1 MAPLTWCNYYARNRD
16 DEGAIQVLF
25 DRKWVFLANKT
36 ASHLES
42 PELLSQTVGG
52 HMFGSMMLVPGPQ
65 GQMQMLHHGFTC
77 DTEDMGF
84 QLVFAQGNL
93 SDCCYFKVVPQDKVT
108 DPIKVT
114 EGRRTTTT
122 NCPTLESMLTATTK
136 EEFKNLPAQG
146 NGILRQKPNHMMI
159 HPEAFLMMD
168 GKSTFQSVDLAMT
181 ILGLI
186 RIDPDEDDED
196 MIEEKES
203 AAIGAES
210 VLAFLWASEKA
221 ALTPVL
227 LSDVNENPYLNQTI
241 RSIKEKLGGGGSPVN
256 ESRSDDG
263 DEREARADA
272 WAISSQS
279 IVQELNRMHES
290 RESARDLKEASQ
302 SLLKALGPDQKGLFT
317 TLCTTDALIVPAMT
331 PFMSSVTM
339 TKTPQKAV
347 SLLRAATRG
356 WEGTFSDGCCH
367 RLLANGFLSVEAN
380 PANPGGF
387 TVFMFHPKTVDMG
400 AKAFDSTTATLRE
413 YFGMDVDEAT
423 VEYYAK
429 QGFFHATNQNDLRVQ
444 LQTALD
450 MLELLTCK
458 NSIAS
463 RGLHYILDPKRWRR
477 FSTILHG
484 RFLSDKSFGTKFLY
498 SIDRALQVFFD
509 RLSRVE
515 DSDDD
520 LADIVNLLTS
530 KAKSLMT
537 TVEYGETLA
546 IELPAHLAQNPKTA
560 ATASSPKK
568 TKTSTTA
575 TATTRPA
582 KRATAATG
590 FHHPSED
597 HTNKQTHPAWMVTQG
612 VDYLD
617 LFKDR
622 APGAKN
628 WPKILDE
635 RLPKRNGKT
644 RAAPLCVRFQM
655 MGKCI
660 HGCSLAHVHAKQ
672 MTQGEFGQTDRIIK
686 EALAAAATTTP

>member
-1 MAPLTWCNYYARNRD
+1 
-16 DEGAIQVLF
+16 
-25 DRKWVFLANKT
+25 
-36 ASHLES
+36 
-42 PELLSQTVGG
+42 
-52 HMFGSMMLVPGPQ
+52 
-65 GQMQMLHHGFTC
+65 MQMLHHGFTC
-77 DTEDMGF
+77 DTDESGF
-84 QLVFAQGNL
+84 QLVFVQGNL
-93 SDCCYFKVVPQDKVT
+93 SDCCYFKTAPQDKVT
-108 DPIKVT
+108 KPIRIT

-122 NCPTLESMLTATTK
+122 NCPTLASMLTATTK

-159 HPEAFLMMD
+159 HPDAFLMMD
-168 GKSTFQSVDLAMT
+168 GKPTFPAADLAIT
-181 ILGLI
+181 IIGLI

-196 MIEEKES
+196 LVEEKMT
-203 AAIGAES
+203 AASGAES

-241 RSIKEKLGGGGSPVN
+241 RNIKEKLGEGGSLAN
-256 ESRSDDG
+256 DSRSEDG
-263 DEREARADA
+263 DERGARADA

-290 RESARDLKEASQ
+290 RETARDLKEASQ
-302 SLLKALGPDQKGLFT
+302 SLLKALGPDQKELFT
-317 TLCTTDALIVPAMT
+317 TLSTTDALIVPVMT
-331 PFMSSVTM
+331 PFMLSVTM

-367 RLLANGFLSVEAN
+367 RLLANGFLSAEVN

-387 TVFMFHPKTVDMG
+387 TVFMFHPKTIDMG

-413 YFGMDVDEAT
+413 YFGMDVDDTT
-423 VEYYAK
+423 VEYYAR
-429 QGFFHATNQNDLRVQ
+429 QGFFHATNQHDLRVQ

-458 NSIAS
+458 NSIAT

-509 RLSRVE
+509 RLSRLDDAE
-515 DSDDD
+515 DD
-520 LADIVNLLTS
+520 LTNIVDLLSS
-530 KAKSLMT
+530 KARSLMT

-546 IELPAHLAQNPKTA
+546 IELPAHLSQNTRPMTS
-560 ATASSPKK
+560 ASPPKK
-568 TKTSTTA
+568 TKASGA
-575 TATTRPA
+575 AAGTTRTE
-582 KRATAATG
+582 KRPKASTG

-597 HTNKQTHPAWMVTQG
+597 HVNKQTHPTWLVEAG
-612 VDYLD
+612 VNYLD

-628 WPKILDE
+628 WPKILDD
-635 RLPKRNGKT
+635 RLPKKNNKT

-686 EALAAAATTTP
+686 EALTAATTNP